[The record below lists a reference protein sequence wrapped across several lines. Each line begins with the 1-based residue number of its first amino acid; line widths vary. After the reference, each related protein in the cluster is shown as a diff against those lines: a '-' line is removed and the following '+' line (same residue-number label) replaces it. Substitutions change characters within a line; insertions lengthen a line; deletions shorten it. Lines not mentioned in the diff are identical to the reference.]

1 MNTGIQYTSS
11 ARIDGNKIPVPKS
24 LDESILSPTSS
35 FKAKVEEVIPQVKF
49 KGITNPLTS
58 KVIETWIN

>member
-11 ARIDGNKIPVPKS
+11 ARIDGSQLLVRKS
-24 LDESILSPTSS
+24 LDESIMSPTSS
-35 FKAKVEEVIPQVKF
+35 FKAKVEEVVPQVKF